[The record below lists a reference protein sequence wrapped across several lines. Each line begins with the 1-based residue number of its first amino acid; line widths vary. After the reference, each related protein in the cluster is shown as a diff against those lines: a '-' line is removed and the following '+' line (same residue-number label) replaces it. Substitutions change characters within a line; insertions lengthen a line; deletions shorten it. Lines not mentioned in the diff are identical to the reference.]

1 MGAERRE
8 TSWVEVRQLP
18 VASQQRGDKFMS
30 LADQYFR
37 PPGSG
42 NAPTAKGHF
51 VDLPNDVEPVV
62 FLPGLEFRPA
72 LGQATM
78 LNSVHFAPN
87 TVAPMHAHDEE
98 QITLVVEGELEF
110 DLDGEVRLLKP
121 GMVAVIPANVPH
133 GARALAVA
141 CHEYDIFNPPRQ
153 ALLDLRGKSGP
164 ESSS

>member
-1 MGAERRE
+1 
-8 TSWVEVRQLP
+8 
-18 VASQQRGDKFMS
+18 MS
-30 LADQYFR
+30 LADQYFK

-51 VDLPNDVEPVV
+51 VDLANDVEPVM

-78 LNSVHFAPN
+78 LNSVRFAPH
-87 TVAPMHAHDEE
+87 TEAPMHAHEEE

-110 DLDGEVRLLKP
+110 DLDGDVRLLTP

-133 GARALAVA
+133 GARARDVA
-141 CHEYDIFNPPRQ
+141 CLEYDVFNPPRQ

-164 ESSS
+164 EA